1 MSLSPGTTL
10 GSYSVTAKI
19 GEGGM
24 GEVYRAHDAKLQR
37 DVAIKLLSA
46 DVAESPERLE
56 RLQREARILA
66 SIDHPNINAIYAV
79 EEIDGLHFLVL
90 QLVEGT
96 TLAAR
101 MSAGRLRIEEVLRAA
116 LQVAEAL
123 EAAHAKGVIHRDLK
137 PSNVMVSADGRVKV
151 FDFGIAKVT
160 PRPELGHAST
170 AVTRSALTRVGTV
183 VGTAPYMSPEQL
195 RGESVDPRTDVWAFG
210 CLLYEMLAGKP
221 AFVGDTVADTGA
233 AILTRDPDWTALLD
247 SVPASVVR
255 LTRRCLQ
262 KVAAE
267 RLHAMADAR
276 IELHDALQALSRSPT
291 SGSASEPVIE
301 TAARQSSSPDVN
313 GNRKLH
319 TLGN

>member
-79 EEIDGLHFLVL
+79 EEIDGLHVLVL

-221 AFVGDTVADTGA
+221 AFVGDPHAGSRLDGVAGFRPG
-233 AILTRDPDWTALLD
+233 LGG
-247 SVPASVVR
+247 S
-255 LTRRCLQ
+255 
-262 KVAAE
+262 
-267 RLHAMADAR
+267 ADAAMLA
-276 IELHDALQALSRSPT
+276 E
-291 SGSASEPVIE
+291 G
-301 TAARQSSSPDVN
+301 
-313 GNRKLH
+313 GC
-319 TLGN
+319 